1 MARYRVRSGY
11 CLHLPHQAFAQAG
24 EEVELSGDLEK
35 EILESQGW
43 KIDPVNAGIDTGKPK
58 DTGPEEKEVTEPPQ
72 DRAVKEAKAK

>member
-1 MARYRVRSGY
+1 MARYRVKPGY

-24 EEVELSGDLEK
+24 EEVELSSETEK

-43 KIDPVNAGIDTGKPK
+43 KIDLCNADAGKDKPK
-58 DTGPEEKEVTEPPQ
+58 DNGPEEKEVTEPPQ